1 MAHKYDHDSVQEIL
15 SWAKKML
22 QDKTYPEAPF
32 QLNKSTKIL
41 DCTFFLDA
49 MTATINDNWENSTFH
64 PAIDQLWEFR
74 ERTEGKEAQ

>member
-15 SWAKKML
+15 SWAKK
-22 QDKTYPEAPF
+22 
-32 QLNKSTKIL
+32 
-41 DCTFFLDA
+41 
-49 MTATINDNWENSTFH
+49 NSTFH